1 MKRVV
6 ISGATGTIGMALI
19 QKFIAENIEVLV
31 LCRENSKHNEYIP
44 DNPLITKCM
53 CSLDEINSL
62 HKYDGEKYDSFFHL
76 AWNGTTGEQRNDMY
90 LQNQNVKYALDAVE
104 LAHRLGCKVFLGA
117 GSQAE
122 YGRVEG
128 KLSENT
134 PTFPENGYGIAKLC
148 AGYMTRENAH
158 KYGMRHI
165 WTRILSVYGPYNTP
179 QSMVMS
185 GIYKLLEGERPV
197 YTKGEQI
204 WDYMY
209 SKDAANALFLLANGE
224 NDGVYC
230 VGNGS
235 ARPLHEYITCIRDV
249 VDRNA
254 DIGIGE
260 VPYMPKQ
267 VMYLCADINKLTK
280 DTGFVPE
287 WSFEEG
293 IKETVEWC
301 RKQRNGKL

>member
-19 QKFIAENIEVLV
+19 QKFIEENIEVLV
-31 LCRENSKHNEYIP
+31 LCRENSEHNRYIP
-44 DNPLITKCM
+44 DDPLITKCM
-53 CSLDEINSL
+53 CSLDEIDSL
-62 HKYDGEKYDSFFHL
+62 HTYDGEKYDAFFHL
-76 AWNGTTGEQRNDMY
+76 AWNGTIGEQRNDMY

-104 LAHRLGCKVFLGA
+104 LAHRLGCSVFLGA

-128 KLSENT
+128 KLNENT
-134 PTFPENGYGIAKLC
+134 PAFPENGYGIAKLC
-148 AGYMTRENAH
+148 AGHMTRENAH

-179 QSMVMS
+179 QSMVIS
-185 GIYKLLEGERPV
+185 GINKLLNNERPA
-197 YTKGEQI
+197 YTKGEQM

-209 SKDAANALFLLANGE
+209 SKDAANALFMLADGG

-230 VGNGS
+230 IGSGS
-235 ARPLHEYITCIRDV
+235 ARPLHEYIKCIRDA
-249 VDRNA
+249 VDSNA

-260 VPYMPKQ
+260 LPYAPKQ
-267 VMYLCADINKLTK
+267 VMYLCADIDKLTK
-280 DTGFVPE
+280 DTGFVPK
-287 WSFEEG
+287 WSFEDG
-293 IKETVEWC
+293 IRETVEWC
-301 RKQRNGKL
+301 KSQKK